1 MNLSPYAYYLLPTLA
16 ISAVMVYV
24 NYRKRAYQKIHEFI
38 DPFTGEKKEKRKY
51 YKQQIIEKLTLFCFK
66 TERFARQKIDRDPTL
81 HRYIAPYK
89 LLLEKV
95 RAVREDMMTEVPQNL
110 PSLLSIFPMDRI
122 RDNDEL
128 RIFYD
133 EWSEYENLVTSYH
146 TVFRFN
152 LT

>member
-16 ISAVMVYV
+16 ISAVVVYV

-51 YKQQIIEKLTLFCFK
+51 YKKKIIEELTLFCFR
-66 TERFARQKIDRDPTL
+66 TERFAREKINRAPEH
-81 HRYIAPYK
+81 HRYTAPYK
-89 LLLEKV
+89 SLLEKTKS
-95 RAVREDMMTEVPQNL
+95 VRESLLVEVPLNL

-122 RDNDEL
+122 RDDDDLQILYE
-128 RIFYD
+128 
-133 EWSEYENLVTSYH
+133 EWCTYEDLVTSYH